1 MTNMK
6 AVKIDRKDNV
16 AVVLGTVERGG
27 EVVWRENGE
36 TFSVQARDTI
46 PVYHKIAVRDI
57 AAGEPVVK
65 YGEHIGI
72 AAADSPVGS
81 HVHTHNVRN
90 NREAL

>member
-1 MTNMK
+1 MK
-6 AVKIDRKDNV
+6 AVKIDNKDNV
-16 AVVLGTVERGG
+16 AVVLGKVGMG
-27 EVVWRENGE
+27 QEVVWSKDGE
-36 TFSVQARDTI
+36 TSSVRALDPI
-46 PVYHKIAVRDI
+46 PMYHKIAVRDI

-72 AAADSPVGS
+72 AAVDIPAGS